1 MLNKC
6 KVQFPSEIKNER
18 RMSTISILVNIV
30 LEVTASVKRKE
41 KQIKGI
47 GTEKEEKNT
56 ALIDKIT

>member
-6 KVQFPSEIKNER
+6 KVQFPPEIKNER